1 MVLCELIVIYRLIDI
16 PSVLFLRKCSIL
28 IALSFFILSQG
39 DSRRNKTGSNKKK
52 KKTVT
57 ETMNT
62 VTERNKIGGAAK
74 LSGFSLNRF
83 HLLLC
88 TYRYS
93 STSSSFNREEKS
105 LFKKKKNFKLGGYFE
120 AFSQYHYSSILLL

>member
-88 TYRYS
+88 IDIRLRHRHLIERKNPY
-93 STSSSFNREEKS
+93 
-105 LFKKKKNFKLGGYFE
+105 LKKKK
-120 AFSQYHYSSILLL
+120 I